1 VPFALWA
8 PAAFLDNIVLFNLVR
23 PADSTSWLFA
33 FPGMRPVAAAAMA
46 ALYLAALAAAWLH
59 PLATLAGRSG
69 LAVALILASLIAAPA
84 VHHNYQLWWL
94 PLGCALLGA
103 ALAPR
108 RLPSGAPAGTKAPLG
123 SI

>member
-1 VPFALWA
+1 
-8 PAAFLDNIVLFNLVR
+8 
-23 PADSTSWLFA
+23 
-33 FPGMRPVAAAAMA
+33 M
-46 ALYLAALAAAWLH
+46 
-59 PLATLAGRSG
+59 
-69 LAVALILASLIAAPA
+69 AVALILASLIAAPA

-103 ALAPR
+103 ALAPQ